1 MTANETSLAKL
12 TAVAKAYLADNNIS
26 APFQVSREFV
36 LDLVC
41 KIAKSQMLD
50 GIFEDH
56 FPELDGEYLESARGI
71 EEYYAD
77 LVDVKEY
84 SREGSTTLA
93 PAETPHRAPVYSWD
107 SGRRS
112 SKITIWDNELEKG
125 VRSLDE
131 LATVIA
137 RIMKRLYDSHEVWR
151 EKAKIELLDNAA
163 GRVFYEMDAGNAD
176 ATYASWAAAKTALV
190 AATDGGLGY
199 RFLITG
205 GTSIYKVVNSVLATD
220 TITNEATALAS
231 GKIVALNLV
240 TSLAADITDTASG
253 EAFVKSVKKFVK
265 KAKFASEGDSIN
277 GTAIGGTPEGYL
289 YLYLDADVLSELE
302 VDVQAGA
309 FHEDKVALPA
319 VIRELPRTLMLDS
332 TKKVLGFII
341 DTRGVKV
348 HPTHRN
354 VREQDNAEGEFRN
367 YYLHCNYT
375 FVISPNVRMHVW
387 FYDDK

>member
-1 MTANETSLAKL
+1 MATANETSLAKL
-12 TAVAKAYLADNNIS
+12 TAVAKAYLVDNNIS
-26 APFQVSREFV
+26 APFQVSKEFV

-41 KIAKSQMLD
+41 KIAKSQELD

-56 FPELDGEYLESARGI
+56 FPELNGEYLESARGI
-71 EEYYAD
+71 EEYYVD

-84 SREGSTTLA
+84 SRDGSTTLA

-125 VRSLDE
+125 VRTLDE
-131 LATVIA
+131 LASVIA

-151 EKAKIELLDNAA
+151 EKAKIELLEKAA
-163 GRVFYEMDAGNAD
+163 KRVYGALEVSTNI
-176 ATYASWAAAKTALV
+176 YASWAAAKTAIL
-190 AATDGGLGY
+190 AL
-199 RFLITG
+199 
-205 GTSIYKVVNSVLATD
+205 TSQADHTFTISGSGKVYKVVNDVVAADVITD
-220 TITNEATALAS
+220 EATALAS
-231 GKIVALNLV
+231 GKIVEMNLA

-387 FYDDK
+387 LYDDK

>member
-1 MTANETSLAKL
+1 MATANETSLAKL
-12 TAVAKAYLADNNIS
+12 TAVAKAYLVDNNIS

-56 FPELDGEYLESARGI
+56 FPELNGEYLETARGI
-71 EEYYAD
+71 EDYYAD

-84 SREGSTTLA
+84 SRDGSTTLA

-112 SKITIWDNELEKG
+112 SKVTIWDNELEKG

-131 LATVIA
+131 LASVIA

-151 EKAKIELLDNAA
+151 EKAKIELLAKTAKRLNDQYT
-163 GRVFYEMDAGNAD
+163 VD
-176 ATYASWAAAKTALV
+176 ATYASWAAAKTAILALTTQV
-190 AATDGGLGY
+190 GHLFG
-199 RFLITG
+199 ITG
-205 GTSIYKVVNSVLATD
+205 DTGSVYKVVNDVVSGD
-220 TITNEATALAS
+220 TITDKATALAS
-231 GKIVALNLV
+231 GKIVQVQLK
-240 TSLAADITDTASG
+240 TTIADVVDTATG
-253 EAFVKSVKKFVK
+253 EAFIKSVKSYVR
-265 KAKFASEGDSIN
+265 KAKFAGEGESIN
-277 GTAIGGTPEGYL
+277 GTAIGGTPEGNL
-289 YLYLDADVLSELE
+289 YLYLDADLMSLLE
-302 VDVQAGA
+302 VDVEAGA
-309 FHEDKVALPA
+309 FHEGKVALPA
-319 VIRELPRTLMLDS
+319 VIRDLPAPIMLS
-332 TKKVLGFII
+332 SKKVLGLLI
-341 DTRGVKV
+341 DTRGVKM

-375 FVISPNVRMHVW
+375 LVISPNVRMHIW
-387 FYDDK
+387 LEA